1 MYHRID
7 GAFQTAQSYR
17 MEAMVKVEDFLF
29 EGSHT
34 PVEMTISDGQKMVK
48 IMLAHLGGPEDRYL
62 MLCDRNWQC
71 LLESVD
77 WSAYHQYGMEVKKG
91 EGAKFFLDGAM
102 LHQIAYDELMDPG
115 PYGSLPNITFFVGA
129 ESVTWWDWVRYETC
143 AQPPSENRR
152 PVADAGADFEATA
165 GQFVRLDG
173 SRSFDPDGDEI
184 TFRWF
189 QTEGPRVTFDDP
201 TSSMPG
207 FIVPQAVDLST
218 LRFSLVVSD
227 GRLDSAPDEVIVLV
241 HTPAPD
247 EDIAGLL
254 SSVQGSGLNPG
265 QMRRLERALQD
276 ALSTN
281 DCAAKL
287 SAIEDF
293 ISQVEQGRGRWIPE
307 AVADRWLE
315 EARTLAMEI
324 GPCTT
329 SCREEGGIE
338 GSNLA
343 LSASVV
349 FASSDV
355 VATDFYLWF
364 SEKPTAFF
372 VNDGDESTVWKAP
385 GTGHEIIIDLGAKQI
400 ITGIRVV
407 SPVISSYRLYAWN
420 NLQGQWF
427 EISVRSEVLD
437 AIDDICDTA
446 TRFIRYQN
454 ERTEGEYTQ
463 VAEIME
469 GCLYIRRTPTH
480 RIR

>member
-1 MYHRID
+1 
-7 GAFQTAQSYR
+7 
-17 MEAMVKVEDFLF
+17 
-29 EGSHT
+29 
-34 PVEMTISDGQKMVK
+34 
-48 IMLAHLGGPEDRYL
+48 
-62 MLCDRNWQC
+62 
-71 LLESVD
+71 
-77 WSAYHQYGMEVKKG
+77 
-91 EGAKFFLDGAM
+91 
-102 LHQIAYDELMDPG
+102 
-115 PYGSLPNITFFVGA
+115 
-129 ESVTWWDWVRYETC
+129 
-143 AQPPSENRR
+143 
-152 PVADAGADFEATA
+152 
-165 GQFVRLDG
+165 VRLDG
-173 SRSFDPDGDEI
+173 SRSYDPDGDEI

-201 TSSMPG
+201 TSATPG

-265 QMRRLERALQD
+265 QLRRLERALQD

-338 GSNLA
+338 GTNLSTSGQIVSSSFA
-343 LSASVV
+343 LPPPFPDCPDCTNFQSPSLVI
-349 FASSDV
+349 
-355 VATDFYLWF
+355 
-364 SEKPTAFF
+364 
-372 VNDGDESTVWKAP
+372 DGDEYSSWQAP
-385 GTGHEIIIDLGAKQI
+385 GWGNELVIDLGAKVRV
-400 ITGIRVV
+400 TGFRVV
-407 SPVISSYRLYAWN
+407 APLRQTYRIYLWN
-420 NLQGQWF
+420 NLTVEWEEAVNQTTP
-427 EISVRSEVLD
+427 VAD
-437 AIDDICDTA
+437 AIHDTCDKA
-446 TRFIRYQN
+446 TRYVRFVHSS
-454 ERTEGEYTQ
+454 TEGSENTLVSEIEVFGQ
-463 VAEIME
+463 RPRQKQTVWLGTDPELSHQAGHAEGTAWAIGPDE
-469 GCLYIRRTPTH
+469 GFAFGV
-480 RIR
+480 